1 MFGKLKKKLT
11 AWIEGLLYYGL
22 SDRERC
28 EYTAMLN
35 REALRKDKAGRSKR
49 DSDNYQESI
58 EGYCL
63 LLESRN
69 ISIEHEEMV
78 KRCLLFESIERT
90 IKEIKICAAEK
101 NKNE

>member
-1 MFGKLKKKLT
+1 MFGKLKVKLT
-11 AWIEGLLYYGL
+11 AWVEGLLYYGL

-28 EYTAMLN
+28 EYTAVLN
-35 REALRKDKAGRSKR
+35 RESIRKEKAGRSKK

-63 LLESRN
+63 LIESRS

-78 KRCLLFESIERT
+78 KRCLLFEAIERT
-90 IKEIKICAAEK
+90 IKEIKIRAAGKEK
-101 NKNE
+101 

>member
-1 MFGKLKKKLT
+1 MFGKLKTRLT
-11 AWIEGLLYYGL
+11 AWVEGLLYYGL

-28 EYTAMLN
+28 EYTAVIN
-35 REALRKDKAGRSKR
+35 RESNRKERAGRSKK

-63 LLESRN
+63 LLVSRN

-78 KRCLLFESIERT
+78 KRCLLFEAIERT
-90 IKEIKICAAEK
+90 IKEIKILAAEK
-101 NKNE
+101 NE